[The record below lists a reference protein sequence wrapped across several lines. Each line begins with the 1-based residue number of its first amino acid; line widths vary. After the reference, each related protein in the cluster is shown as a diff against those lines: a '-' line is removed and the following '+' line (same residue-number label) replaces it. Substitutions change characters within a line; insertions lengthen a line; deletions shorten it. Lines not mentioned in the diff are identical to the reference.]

1 MSDIRLYQGF
11 TVRPGRGLHNSYGQF
26 LRLAAKHF
34 HSYTHPNFQFFAI
47 FLDLNFTL

>member
-1 MSDIRLYQGF
+1 MPSIRLHQGF
-11 TVRPGRGLHNSYGQF
+11 AVYPGRSLHNGYGGF
-26 LRLAAKHF
+26 VRLAAKHF